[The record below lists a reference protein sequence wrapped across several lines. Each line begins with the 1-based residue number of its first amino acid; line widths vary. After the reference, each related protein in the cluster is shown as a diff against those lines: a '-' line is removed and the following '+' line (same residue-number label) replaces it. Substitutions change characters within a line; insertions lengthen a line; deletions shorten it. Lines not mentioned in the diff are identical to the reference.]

1 MQRHVHVVVRVLLG
15 LFFAVFGLNGFVNF
29 IPPPE
34 TSPAG
39 EAFLT
44 ALAATG
50 YMLPLIKGTELGVGV
65 LLVSGRCVPLALVL
79 LAPVTVNILLF
90 HVVLDPAPVL
100 PLILLAGQLYLAFV
114 HRGAYEPLFAGVTPP
129 PPRSKP

>member
-15 LFFAVFGLNGFVNF
+15 LLFAVFGLNGFLNL

-34 TSPAG
+34 TSQAG
-39 EAFLT
+39 AAFLG
-44 ALAATG
+44 ALANTG

-90 HVVLDPAPVL
+90 HVVLDPAPAL
-100 PLILLAGQLYLAFV
+100 PLALIGAQVYLAYV
-114 HRGAYEPLFAGVTPP
+114 HRAAYAGLFA
-129 PPRSKP
+129 RSTVSGGEL